1 MLQGPLYLP
10 LNFVPRRFTCFLC
23 RWGLSWMPW
32 SRLNL
37 FDIMKLPKA
46 AWNQIFCKCVVWHVY
61 PDRRRWWDAAD
72 ACKNGAGSRDS
83 FQSGDP
89 QFGCSFCQGERSE
102 GGGSFELVRLPF
114 LKLLWKWFPRPLPVS
129 RHERMIARLP
139 QMFSP
144 LSGSFYFGPLL
155 REMDFRLSGWSITW
169 NNHLLPVQFGSLELA
184 FLHDSAEES
193 F

>member
-1 MLQGPLYLP
+1 MFSLSLRSL
-10 LNFVPRRFTCFLC
+10 LNAMVEAQ
-23 RWGLSWMPW
+23 S
-32 SRLNL
+32 
-37 FDIMKLPKA
+37 
-46 AWNQIFCKCVVWHVY
+46 VWHNETAQSSLEPNILQMCRVTCI
-61 PDRRRWWDAAD
+61 PRQRWWDAAD